1 MCVFVTVC
9 YRNGTVCVCLFV
21 LWEWYCVHLSF
32 CVMEMEPG
40 GAGGGG
46 VRGVTSGSKRTLA
59 TW

>member
-40 GAGGGG
+40 GAGGGEWG
-46 VRGVTSGSKRTLA
+46 GLQVAQKEL
-59 TW
+59 